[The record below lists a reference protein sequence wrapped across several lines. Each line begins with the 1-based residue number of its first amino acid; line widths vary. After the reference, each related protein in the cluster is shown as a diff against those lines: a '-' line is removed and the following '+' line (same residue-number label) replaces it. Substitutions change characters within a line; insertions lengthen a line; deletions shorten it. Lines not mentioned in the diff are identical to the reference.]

1 MLTEEQFSYL
11 AKKYMDTVFR
21 LALHYTKSRSESDD
35 ITQEVLLKLY
45 RTDKPFESEDHVRHW
60 LIRVTVNECKRTFL
74 SPWKRTE
81 QIEDYAEQ
89 LAFKTPEHSELFH
102 AVMGCR
108 RNTVCRSSCIITRA
122 TPARRSPNSLAFP
135 TRPSAP
141 DCGAGGNSSKPIF
154 RRRTTMFDENL
165 YQETISALHA
175 SEDTLSEVMNMTH
188 KTKRRGR
195 LRTTAVLAA
204 VIAILC
210 CMAVAAA
217 ALGLDQRL
225 AEYFGATAE
234 QEELLATAAVP
245 MNIVKRDSGAVL
257 RIEQVIADRYCAAV
271 LIDFTAPE
279 GTILDQDY
287 YAFDRSVSATSRDGV
302 KMDTY
307 GIGWEVLPSS
317 TEDETGR
324 HAAILMTIHSLK
336 GEFNF
341 IGAKVKLTL
350 DGLYRDN
357 WGEELV
363 VPGRWSCTF
372 TLPETDP
379 GRLCTVNEPIEIEGK
394 NAVLTTLYVSPL
406 SLTCEIKQGT
416 DDLKET
422 VEPIYSD
429 DGKESIAPEVTLQN
443 GETVGA
449 ADWLFLIT
457 NYVDERGRYCFRMD
471 EILDPETVS
480 SVSAFGETFSVE

>member
-1 MLTEEQFSYL
+1 
-11 AKKYMDTVFR
+11 
-21 LALHYTKSRSESDD
+21 
-35 ITQEVLLKLY
+35 
-45 RTDKPFESEDHVRHW
+45 
-60 LIRVTVNECKRTFL
+60 
-74 SPWKRTE
+74 
-81 QIEDYAEQ
+81 
-89 LAFKTPEHSELFH
+89 
-102 AVMGCR
+102 
-108 RNTVCRSSCIITRA
+108 
-122 TPARRSPNSLAFP
+122 
-135 TRPSAP
+135 
-141 DCGAGGNSSKPIF
+141 
-154 RRRTTMFDENL
+154 MFDEKL
-165 YQETISALHA
+165 YQETVSALHA

-210 CMAVAAA
+210 CMAAAAA

-225 AEYFGATAE
+225 TKYFGATAE
-234 QEELLATAAVP
+234 QEELLSTAAVP
-245 MNIVKRDSGAVL
+245 MNIVKRDSGAVM

-271 LIDFTAPE
+271 LIDFTAPD
-279 GTILDQDY
+279 GTVLDQDY
-287 YAFDRSVSATSRDGV
+287 YAFDRIVSATSRDGV
-302 KMDTY
+302 EMDTY

-324 HAAILMTIHSLK
+324 HATILMTIHSLK

-350 DGLYRDN
+350 NGLYRDN
-357 WGEELV
+357 CLEELV

-372 TLPETDP
+372 TMPETDP

-394 NAVLTTLYVSPL
+394 NAVLTTLYISPL
-406 SLTCEIKQGT
+406 SLTCEIKKGT

-429 DGKESIAPEVTLQN
+429 DGKESIAPEVTLQS
-443 GETVGA
+443 GETIGA

-457 NYVDERGRYCFRMD
+457 NYVDKRGRYCFQMD

>member
-1 MLTEEQFSYL
+1 
-11 AKKYMDTVFR
+11 
-21 LALHYTKSRSESDD
+21 
-35 ITQEVLLKLY
+35 
-45 RTDKPFESEDHVRHW
+45 
-60 LIRVTVNECKRTFL
+60 
-74 SPWKRTE
+74 
-81 QIEDYAEQ
+81 
-89 LAFKTPEHSELFH
+89 
-102 AVMGCR
+102 
-108 RNTVCRSSCIITRA
+108 
-122 TPARRSPNSLAFP
+122 
-135 TRPSAP
+135 
-141 DCGAGGNSSKPIF
+141 
-154 RRRTTMFDENL
+154 MFDEKL
-165 YQETISALHA
+165 YQETVSALHA

-210 CMAVAAA
+210 CMAAAAA

-225 AEYFGATAE
+225 TEYFGATAE
-234 QEELLATAAVP
+234 QEELLSTAAVP
-245 MNIVKRDSGAVL
+245 MNIVKRDSGAVM

-271 LIDFTAPE
+271 LIDFTAPD
-279 GTILDQDY
+279 GTVLDQDY
-287 YAFDRSVSATSRDGV
+287 YAFDRIVSATSRDGV
-302 KMDTY
+302 EMETY

-324 HAAILMTIHSLK
+324 HATILMTIHSLK

-350 DGLYRDN
+350 NGLYRDN
-357 WGEELV
+357 WLEELV
-363 VPGRWSCTF
+363 VRGRWSCTF
-372 TLPETDP
+372 TMPETDP

-394 NAVLTTLYVSPL
+394 NAVLTTLYISPL
-406 SLTCEIKQGT
+406 SLTCEIKKGT

-457 NYVDERGRYCFRMD
+457 NYADKRGRYCFQMD

-480 SVSAFGETFSVE
+480 NVTVFGETFSIE

>member
-1 MLTEEQFSYL
+1 
-11 AKKYMDTVFR
+11 
-21 LALHYTKSRSESDD
+21 
-35 ITQEVLLKLY
+35 
-45 RTDKPFESEDHVRHW
+45 
-60 LIRVTVNECKRTFL
+60 
-74 SPWKRTE
+74 
-81 QIEDYAEQ
+81 
-89 LAFKTPEHSELFH
+89 
-102 AVMGCR
+102 
-108 RNTVCRSSCIITRA
+108 
-122 TPARRSPNSLAFP
+122 
-135 TRPSAP
+135 
-141 DCGAGGNSSKPIF
+141 
-154 RRRTTMFDENL
+154 MFDENL

-195 LRTTAVLAA
+195 LRTTAVLAV

-210 CMAVAAA
+210 CMAAAAA

-234 QEELLATAAVP
+234 QEELLSNAAVP
-245 MNIVKRDSGAVL
+245 MNIVKRDRGAVM

-271 LIDFTAPE
+271 LIDFTAPD
-279 GTILDQDY
+279 GTVLDQDY
-287 YAFDRSVSATSRDGV
+287 YAFDRIVSATSRDGV
-302 KMDTY
+302 EMETY

-324 HAAILMTIHSLK
+324 HATILMTIHSLK

-350 DGLYRDN
+350 NGLYRDN
-357 WGEELV
+357 CLEELV

-372 TLPETDP
+372 TMPETDP

-394 NAVLTTLYVSPL
+394 NAVLTTLYISPL
-406 SLTCEIKQGT
+406 SLTCEIKKGT

-429 DGKESIAPEVTLQN
+429 DGKESIAPEVTLQS
-443 GETVGA
+443 GETIGA

-457 NYVDERGRYCFRMD
+457 NYADKRGRYCFQMD

>member
-1 MLTEEQFSYL
+1 
-11 AKKYMDTVFR
+11 
-21 LALHYTKSRSESDD
+21 
-35 ITQEVLLKLY
+35 
-45 RTDKPFESEDHVRHW
+45 
-60 LIRVTVNECKRTFL
+60 
-74 SPWKRTE
+74 
-81 QIEDYAEQ
+81 
-89 LAFKTPEHSELFH
+89 
-102 AVMGCR
+102 
-108 RNTVCRSSCIITRA
+108 
-122 TPARRSPNSLAFP
+122 
-135 TRPSAP
+135 
-141 DCGAGGNSSKPIF
+141 
-154 RRRTTMFDENL
+154 MFDEKL

-195 LRTTAVLAA
+195 LRTAAVLAA

-210 CMAVAAA
+210 CTAVAAA

-234 QEELLATAAVP
+234 QEELLSTAAVP
-245 MNIVKRDSGAVL
+245 MNIVKRDSGAVM

-271 LIDFTAPE
+271 LIDFTAPD
-279 GTILDQDY
+279 GTVLDQDY

-302 KMDTY
+302 EMETY

-324 HAAILMTIHSLK
+324 HATILMTIHSLK
-336 GEFNF
+336 GGFNF

-357 WGEELV
+357 CLEELV

-457 NYVDERGRYCFRMD
+457 NYADKRGRYCFQMD

>member
-1 MLTEEQFSYL
+1 
-11 AKKYMDTVFR
+11 
-21 LALHYTKSRSESDD
+21 
-35 ITQEVLLKLY
+35 
-45 RTDKPFESEDHVRHW
+45 
-60 LIRVTVNECKRTFL
+60 
-74 SPWKRTE
+74 
-81 QIEDYAEQ
+81 
-89 LAFKTPEHSELFH
+89 
-102 AVMGCR
+102 
-108 RNTVCRSSCIITRA
+108 
-122 TPARRSPNSLAFP
+122 
-135 TRPSAP
+135 
-141 DCGAGGNSSKPIF
+141 
-154 RRRTTMFDENL
+154 MFDENL

-210 CMAVAAA
+210 CMAAAAA

-234 QEELLATAAVP
+234 QEEFLST
-245 MNIVKRDSGAVL
+245 
-257 RIEQVIADRYCAAV
+257 AAV

-279 GTILDQDY
+279 GTVLDQDY

-302 KMDTY
+302 KMQTY

-317 TEDETGR
+317 TENETGR
-324 HAAILMTIHSLK
+324 HATILMTIHSLK

-457 NYVDERGRYCFRMD
+457 NYADKRGRYCFRMD

-480 SVSAFGETFSVE
+480 SVSAFGETFSIE

>member
-1 MLTEEQFSYL
+1 
-11 AKKYMDTVFR
+11 
-21 LALHYTKSRSESDD
+21 
-35 ITQEVLLKLY
+35 
-45 RTDKPFESEDHVRHW
+45 
-60 LIRVTVNECKRTFL
+60 
-74 SPWKRTE
+74 
-81 QIEDYAEQ
+81 
-89 LAFKTPEHSELFH
+89 
-102 AVMGCR
+102 
-108 RNTVCRSSCIITRA
+108 
-122 TPARRSPNSLAFP
+122 
-135 TRPSAP
+135 
-141 DCGAGGNSSKPIF
+141 
-154 RRRTTMFDENL
+154 MFDENL

-210 CMAVAAA
+210 CMAAAAA

-225 AEYFGATAE
+225 TKYFGATAE
-234 QEELLATAAVP
+234 QEELLSTAAVP
-245 MNIVKRDSGAVL
+245 MNIVKRDSGAVM

-271 LIDFTAPE
+271 LIDFTAPD
-279 GTILDQDY
+279 GTVLDQDY
-287 YAFDRSVSATSRDGV
+287 YAFDRIVSATSRDGV
-302 KMDTY
+302 EMDTY

-324 HAAILMTIHSLK
+324 HATILMTIHSLK

-350 DGLYRDN
+350 NGLYRDN
-357 WGEELV
+357 CLEELA

-372 TLPETDP
+372 TMPETDP

-394 NAVLTTLYVSPL
+394 NAVLTTLYISPL
-406 SLTCEIKQGT
+406 SLTCEIKKGT

-429 DGKESIAPEVTLQN
+429 DGKESIAPEVTLQS
-443 GETVGA
+443 GETIGA

-457 NYVDERGRYCFRMD
+457 NYVDKRGRYCFQMD

>member
-1 MLTEEQFSYL
+1 
-11 AKKYMDTVFR
+11 
-21 LALHYTKSRSESDD
+21 
-35 ITQEVLLKLY
+35 
-45 RTDKPFESEDHVRHW
+45 
-60 LIRVTVNECKRTFL
+60 
-74 SPWKRTE
+74 
-81 QIEDYAEQ
+81 
-89 LAFKTPEHSELFH
+89 
-102 AVMGCR
+102 
-108 RNTVCRSSCIITRA
+108 
-122 TPARRSPNSLAFP
+122 
-135 TRPSAP
+135 
-141 DCGAGGNSSKPIF
+141 
-154 RRRTTMFDENL
+154 MFDEKL
-165 YQETISALHA
+165 YQETVSALHA

-210 CMAVAAA
+210 CMAAAAA

-225 AEYFGATAE
+225 TEYFGATAE
-234 QEELLATAAVP
+234 QEELLSTAAVP
-245 MNIVKRDSGAVL
+245 MNIVKRDSGAVM

-271 LIDFTAPE
+271 LIDFTAPD
-279 GTILDQDY
+279 GTVLDQDY
-287 YAFDRSVSATSRDGV
+287 YAFDRIVSATSRDGV
-302 KMDTY
+302 EMETY

-324 HAAILMTIHSLK
+324 HATILMTIHSLK

-350 DGLYRDN
+350 NGLYRDN
-357 WGEELV
+357 WLEELV

-372 TLPETDP
+372 TMPETDP

-394 NAVLTTLYVSPL
+394 NAVLTTLYISPL

-457 NYVDERGRYCFRMD
+457 NYADKRGRYCFQMD

-480 SVSAFGETFSVE
+480 NVTVFGETFSIE

>member
-1 MLTEEQFSYL
+1 
-11 AKKYMDTVFR
+11 
-21 LALHYTKSRSESDD
+21 
-35 ITQEVLLKLY
+35 
-45 RTDKPFESEDHVRHW
+45 
-60 LIRVTVNECKRTFL
+60 
-74 SPWKRTE
+74 
-81 QIEDYAEQ
+81 
-89 LAFKTPEHSELFH
+89 
-102 AVMGCR
+102 
-108 RNTVCRSSCIITRA
+108 
-122 TPARRSPNSLAFP
+122 
-135 TRPSAP
+135 
-141 DCGAGGNSSKPIF
+141 
-154 RRRTTMFDENL
+154 MFDENL

-204 VIAILC
+204 VNLTDELLKSQDAAENLRR
-210 CMAVAAA
+210 AAPAAA

-225 AEYFGATAE
+225 AEYFEATAE

-302 KMDTY
+302 KMQTY
-307 GIGWEVLPSS
+307 GIGWEVLPSN
-317 TEDETGR
+317 TENETGR
-324 HAAILMTIHSLK
+324 HATILMTIHSLK

-357 WGEELV
+357 CLEELV

-416 DDLKET
+416 DDLKKT

-457 NYVDERGRYCFRMD
+457 NYADKRGRYCFQMD

-480 SVSAFGETFSVE
+480 NVTVFGETFFVE

>member
-1 MLTEEQFSYL
+1 
-11 AKKYMDTVFR
+11 
-21 LALHYTKSRSESDD
+21 
-35 ITQEVLLKLY
+35 
-45 RTDKPFESEDHVRHW
+45 
-60 LIRVTVNECKRTFL
+60 
-74 SPWKRTE
+74 
-81 QIEDYAEQ
+81 
-89 LAFKTPEHSELFH
+89 
-102 AVMGCR
+102 
-108 RNTVCRSSCIITRA
+108 
-122 TPARRSPNSLAFP
+122 
-135 TRPSAP
+135 
-141 DCGAGGNSSKPIF
+141 
-154 RRRTTMFDENL
+154 MFDEKL

-195 LRTTAVLAA
+195 LRTAAVLAA

-210 CMAVAAA
+210 CTAVAAA

-234 QEELLATAAVP
+234 QEELLSTAAVP
-245 MNIVKRDSGAVL
+245 MNIVKRDRGAVM

-279 GTILDQDY
+279 GTVLDQDY
-287 YAFDRSVSATSRDGV
+287 YAFDRSVSGTSRDGV
-302 KMDTY
+302 EMDTY

-324 HAAILMTIHSLK
+324 HATILMTIHSLK

-357 WGEELV
+357 WLEELV

-372 TLPETDP
+372 TMPETDP
-379 GRLCTVNEPIEIEGK
+379 GRLCTVNEPIEIDGK

-457 NYVDERGRYCFRMD
+457 NYVDKRGRYCFQMD

-480 SVSAFGETFSVE
+480 NVTVFGETFFVE

>member
-1 MLTEEQFSYL
+1 
-11 AKKYMDTVFR
+11 
-21 LALHYTKSRSESDD
+21 
-35 ITQEVLLKLY
+35 
-45 RTDKPFESEDHVRHW
+45 
-60 LIRVTVNECKRTFL
+60 
-74 SPWKRTE
+74 
-81 QIEDYAEQ
+81 
-89 LAFKTPEHSELFH
+89 
-102 AVMGCR
+102 
-108 RNTVCRSSCIITRA
+108 
-122 TPARRSPNSLAFP
+122 
-135 TRPSAP
+135 
-141 DCGAGGNSSKPIF
+141 
-154 RRRTTMFDENL
+154 MFDEKL
-165 YQETISALHA
+165 YQETVSALHA

-210 CMAVAAA
+210 CMAAAAA

-234 QEELLATAAVP
+234 QEELLSTAAVP
-245 MNIVKRDSGAVL
+245 MNIVKRDSGAVM

-271 LIDFTAPE
+271 LIDFIAPE
-279 GTILDQDY
+279 GTVLDQDY
-287 YAFDRSVSATSRDGV
+287 YAFDRIVSATSRDGV
-302 KMDTY
+302 EMETY

-324 HAAILMTIHSLK
+324 HATILMTIHSLK

-350 DGLYRDN
+350 NGLYRDN
-357 WGEELV
+357 WLEELV

-372 TLPETDP
+372 TMPETDP

-394 NAVLTTLYVSPL
+394 NAVLTTLYISPL
-406 SLTCEIKQGT
+406 SLTCEIKKGT

-457 NYVDERGRYCFRMD
+457 NYADKRGRYCFQMD

-480 SVSAFGETFSVE
+480 NVTVFGETFSIE

>member
-1 MLTEEQFSYL
+1 
-11 AKKYMDTVFR
+11 
-21 LALHYTKSRSESDD
+21 
-35 ITQEVLLKLY
+35 
-45 RTDKPFESEDHVRHW
+45 
-60 LIRVTVNECKRTFL
+60 
-74 SPWKRTE
+74 
-81 QIEDYAEQ
+81 
-89 LAFKTPEHSELFH
+89 
-102 AVMGCR
+102 
-108 RNTVCRSSCIITRA
+108 
-122 TPARRSPNSLAFP
+122 
-135 TRPSAP
+135 
-141 DCGAGGNSSKPIF
+141 
-154 RRRTTMFDENL
+154 MFDENL

-188 KTKRRGR
+188 KTKRRGG
-195 LRTTAVLAA
+195 LRTAAVLAA

-210 CMAVAAA
+210 CTAAAAA

-234 QEELLATAAVP
+234 QEELLSTAAVP

-279 GTILDQDY
+279 GTVLDQDY
-287 YAFDRSVSATSRDGV
+287 YAFDRNVSATSRDGV
-302 KMDTY
+302 EMETY

-317 TEDETGR
+317 TEDEMGR
-324 HAAILMTIHSLK
+324 HATILMTIHSLK

-357 WGEELV
+357 WLEELV

-394 NAVLTTLYVSPL
+394 NAVLTTLYISPL
-406 SLTCEIKQGT
+406 SLTCEIKKGT

-429 DGKESIAPEVTLQN
+429 DGKESIAPEVTLQS
-443 GETVGA
+443 GETIGA

-457 NYVDERGRYCFRMD
+457 NYADERGRYCFQMD

>member
-1 MLTEEQFSYL
+1 
-11 AKKYMDTVFR
+11 
-21 LALHYTKSRSESDD
+21 
-35 ITQEVLLKLY
+35 
-45 RTDKPFESEDHVRHW
+45 
-60 LIRVTVNECKRTFL
+60 
-74 SPWKRTE
+74 
-81 QIEDYAEQ
+81 
-89 LAFKTPEHSELFH
+89 
-102 AVMGCR
+102 
-108 RNTVCRSSCIITRA
+108 
-122 TPARRSPNSLAFP
+122 
-135 TRPSAP
+135 
-141 DCGAGGNSSKPIF
+141 
-154 RRRTTMFDENL
+154 MFDENL

-210 CMAVAAA
+210 CTAAAAA

-234 QEELLATAAVP
+234 QEELLSTAAVP
-245 MNIVKRDSGAVL
+245 MNIVERDSGAVL

-271 LIDFTAPE
+271 LIDFTAPD
-279 GTILDQDY
+279 GTVLDQDY

-307 GIGWEVLPSS
+307 SIGWEVLPSN
-317 TEDETGR
+317 TENETDR
-324 HAAILMTIHSLK
+324 HAAILMTIHSLD

-341 IGAKVKLTL
+341 LGAKVKLTL

-357 WGEELV
+357 CLEELV

-429 DGKESIAPEVTLQN
+429 HGKESIAPEVTLQN

-457 NYVDERGRYCFRMD
+457 NYVDKRGRYCFRMD

-480 SVSAFGETFSVE
+480 SVFVFGETFSIE

>member
-1 MLTEEQFSYL
+1 
-11 AKKYMDTVFR
+11 
-21 LALHYTKSRSESDD
+21 
-35 ITQEVLLKLY
+35 
-45 RTDKPFESEDHVRHW
+45 
-60 LIRVTVNECKRTFL
+60 
-74 SPWKRTE
+74 
-81 QIEDYAEQ
+81 
-89 LAFKTPEHSELFH
+89 
-102 AVMGCR
+102 
-108 RNTVCRSSCIITRA
+108 
-122 TPARRSPNSLAFP
+122 
-135 TRPSAP
+135 
-141 DCGAGGNSSKPIF
+141 
-154 RRRTTMFDENL
+154 MFDENL

-210 CMAVAAA
+210 CMAAAAA

-234 QEELLATAAVP
+234 QEELLSTAAVP
-245 MNIVKRDSGAVL
+245 MNIVKRDSGAVM

-279 GTILDQDY
+279 GTVLDQDY
-287 YAFDRSVSATSRDGV
+287 YAFDRSVSATSGDGV

-324 HAAILMTIHSLK
+324 HATILMTIHSLK

-357 WGEELV
+357 CLEELV

-422 VEPIYSD
+422 VEPIHSD

-457 NYVDERGRYCFRMD
+457 NYADKRGRYCFRMD

-480 SVSAFGETFSVE
+480 SVSVFGETFSIE

>member
-1 MLTEEQFSYL
+1 
-11 AKKYMDTVFR
+11 
-21 LALHYTKSRSESDD
+21 
-35 ITQEVLLKLY
+35 
-45 RTDKPFESEDHVRHW
+45 
-60 LIRVTVNECKRTFL
+60 
-74 SPWKRTE
+74 
-81 QIEDYAEQ
+81 
-89 LAFKTPEHSELFH
+89 
-102 AVMGCR
+102 
-108 RNTVCRSSCIITRA
+108 
-122 TPARRSPNSLAFP
+122 
-135 TRPSAP
+135 
-141 DCGAGGNSSKPIF
+141 
-154 RRRTTMFDENL
+154 MFDENL

-188 KTKRRGR
+188 KTKRRGG
-195 LRTTAVLAA
+195 LRTAAVLAA

-210 CMAVAAA
+210 CTAAAAA

-234 QEELLATAAVP
+234 QEELLSTAAVP
-245 MNIVKRDSGAVL
+245 MNIVKRDSGAVM

-279 GTILDQDY
+279 GTVLDQDY

-302 KMDTY
+302 EMETY

-317 TEDETGR
+317 TEDEMGR
-324 HAAILMTIHSLK
+324 HATILMTIHSLK

-350 DGLYRDN
+350 NGLYRDN
-357 WGEELV
+357 CLEELV

-372 TLPETDP
+372 TMPETDP

-394 NAVLTTLYVSPL
+394 NAVLTTLYISPL
-406 SLTCEIKQGT
+406 SLTCEIKKGT

-429 DGKESIAPEVTLQN
+429 DGKESIAPEVTLQS
-443 GETVGA
+443 GETIGA

-457 NYVDERGRYCFRMD
+457 NYVDKRGRYCFQMD

-480 SVSAFGETFSVE
+480 SVSAFGETFSIE

>member
-1 MLTEEQFSYL
+1 
-11 AKKYMDTVFR
+11 
-21 LALHYTKSRSESDD
+21 
-35 ITQEVLLKLY
+35 
-45 RTDKPFESEDHVRHW
+45 
-60 LIRVTVNECKRTFL
+60 
-74 SPWKRTE
+74 
-81 QIEDYAEQ
+81 
-89 LAFKTPEHSELFH
+89 
-102 AVMGCR
+102 
-108 RNTVCRSSCIITRA
+108 
-122 TPARRSPNSLAFP
+122 
-135 TRPSAP
+135 
-141 DCGAGGNSSKPIF
+141 
-154 RRRTTMFDENL
+154 MFDENL

-210 CMAVAAA
+210 CMAAAAA

-234 QEELLATAAVP
+234 QEELLSTAAVP
-245 MNIVKRDSGAVL
+245 MNIVKRDSGAVM

-271 LIDFTAPE
+271 LIDFTVPD
-279 GTILDQDY
+279 GTVLDQDY
-287 YAFDRSVSATSRDGV
+287 YAFDRNVSATSRDGV
-302 KMDTY
+302 EMETY
-307 GIGWEVLPSS
+307 GIGWEILPSS

-324 HAAILMTIHSLK
+324 HAMILMTIHSLK

-350 DGLYRDN
+350 NGLYRDN
-357 WGEELV
+357 CLEELV

-372 TLPETDP
+372 TMPETDP

-422 VEPIYSD
+422 VEPIHSD

-457 NYVDERGRYCFRMD
+457 NYADKRGRYCFRMD

-480 SVSAFGETFSVE
+480 SVSAFGETFSIE

>member
-1 MLTEEQFSYL
+1 
-11 AKKYMDTVFR
+11 
-21 LALHYTKSRSESDD
+21 
-35 ITQEVLLKLY
+35 
-45 RTDKPFESEDHVRHW
+45 
-60 LIRVTVNECKRTFL
+60 
-74 SPWKRTE
+74 
-81 QIEDYAEQ
+81 
-89 LAFKTPEHSELFH
+89 
-102 AVMGCR
+102 
-108 RNTVCRSSCIITRA
+108 
-122 TPARRSPNSLAFP
+122 
-135 TRPSAP
+135 
-141 DCGAGGNSSKPIF
+141 
-154 RRRTTMFDENL
+154 MFDENL

-210 CMAVAAA
+210 CMAAAAA

-225 AEYFGATAE
+225 TEYFGATAE
-234 QEELLATAAVP
+234 QEELLSTAAVP
-245 MNIVKRDSGAVL
+245 MNIVKRDSGAVM

-271 LIDFTAPE
+271 LIDFTAPD
-279 GTILDQDY
+279 GTVLDQDY

-302 KMDTY
+302 EMDTY

-324 HAAILMTIHSLK
+324 HATILMTIHSLK

-350 DGLYRDN
+350 NGLYRDN
-357 WGEELV
+357 CLEELV

-372 TLPETDP
+372 TMPETDP

-394 NAVLTTLYVSPL
+394 NAVLTTLYISPL
-406 SLTCEIKQGT
+406 SLTCEIKKGT

-429 DGKESIAPEVTLQN
+429 DGKESIAPEVTLQS
-443 GETVGA
+443 GETIGA

-457 NYVDERGRYCFRMD
+457 NYADKRGRYCFQMD

-480 SVSAFGETFSVE
+480 SVAVFGEMFSVES

>member
-1 MLTEEQFSYL
+1 
-11 AKKYMDTVFR
+11 
-21 LALHYTKSRSESDD
+21 
-35 ITQEVLLKLY
+35 
-45 RTDKPFESEDHVRHW
+45 
-60 LIRVTVNECKRTFL
+60 
-74 SPWKRTE
+74 
-81 QIEDYAEQ
+81 
-89 LAFKTPEHSELFH
+89 
-102 AVMGCR
+102 
-108 RNTVCRSSCIITRA
+108 
-122 TPARRSPNSLAFP
+122 
-135 TRPSAP
+135 
-141 DCGAGGNSSKPIF
+141 
-154 RRRTTMFDENL
+154 
-165 YQETISALHA
+165 
-175 SEDTLSEVMNMTH
+175 
-188 KTKRRGR
+188 
-195 LRTTAVLAA
+195 
-204 VIAILC
+204 
-210 CMAVAAA
+210 
-217 ALGLDQRL
+217 
-225 AEYFGATAE
+225 
-234 QEELLATAAVP
+234 

-302 KMDTY
+302 KMQTY
-307 GIGWEVLPSS
+307 GIGWEVLPSN
-317 TEDETGR
+317 TENETGR
-324 HAAILMTIHSLK
+324 HATILMTIHSLK

-357 WGEELV
+357 CLEELV

-416 DDLKET
+416 DDLKKT

-457 NYVDERGRYCFRMD
+457 NYADKRGRYCFQMD

-480 SVSAFGETFSVE
+480 NVTVFGETFFVE

>member
-1 MLTEEQFSYL
+1 
-11 AKKYMDTVFR
+11 
-21 LALHYTKSRSESDD
+21 
-35 ITQEVLLKLY
+35 
-45 RTDKPFESEDHVRHW
+45 
-60 LIRVTVNECKRTFL
+60 
-74 SPWKRTE
+74 
-81 QIEDYAEQ
+81 
-89 LAFKTPEHSELFH
+89 
-102 AVMGCR
+102 
-108 RNTVCRSSCIITRA
+108 
-122 TPARRSPNSLAFP
+122 
-135 TRPSAP
+135 
-141 DCGAGGNSSKPIF
+141 
-154 RRRTTMFDENL
+154 MFDENL

-210 CMAVAAA
+210 CMAAAAA

-234 QEELLATAAVP
+234 QEELLSTAAVP
-245 MNIVKRDSGAVL
+245 MNIVKRDSGAVM

-271 LIDFTAPE
+271 LIDFTAPD
-279 GTILDQDY
+279 GTVLDQDY

-302 KMDTY
+302 EMETY

-317 TEDETGR
+317 TENETGR
-324 HAAILMTIHSLK
+324 HATILMTIHSLK

-357 WGEELV
+357 WLEELV

-372 TLPETDP
+372 TMPETDP

-457 NYVDERGRYCFRMD
+457 NCADKRGRYCFQMD

-480 SVSAFGETFSVE
+480 SVSIFGETFSVE

>member
-1 MLTEEQFSYL
+1 M
-11 AKKYMDTVFR
+11 
-21 LALHYTKSRSESDD
+21 
-35 ITQEVLLKLY
+35 
-45 RTDKPFESEDHVRHW
+45 
-60 LIRVTVNECKRTFL
+60 
-74 SPWKRTE
+74 
-81 QIEDYAEQ
+81 
-89 LAFKTPEHSELFH
+89 
-102 AVMGCR
+102 
-108 RNTVCRSSCIITRA
+108 
-122 TPARRSPNSLAFP
+122 
-135 TRPSAP
+135 
-141 DCGAGGNSSKPIF
+141 
-154 RRRTTMFDENL
+154 
-165 YQETISALHA
+165 
-175 SEDTLSEVMNMTH
+175 
-188 KTKRRGR
+188 
-195 LRTTAVLAA
+195 
-204 VIAILC
+204 
-210 CMAVAAA
+210 
-217 ALGLDQRL
+217 
-225 AEYFGATAE
+225 
-234 QEELLATAAVP
+234 
-245 MNIVKRDSGAVL
+245 

-279 GTILDQDY
+279 GTVLDQDY

-302 KMDTY
+302 KMQTY

-317 TEDETGR
+317 TENETGR
-324 HAAILMTIHSLK
+324 HATILMTIHSLK

-457 NYVDERGRYCFRMD
+457 NYADKRGRYCFRMD

-480 SVSAFGETFSVE
+480 SVSAFGETFSIE

>member
-1 MLTEEQFSYL
+1 
-11 AKKYMDTVFR
+11 
-21 LALHYTKSRSESDD
+21 
-35 ITQEVLLKLY
+35 
-45 RTDKPFESEDHVRHW
+45 
-60 LIRVTVNECKRTFL
+60 
-74 SPWKRTE
+74 
-81 QIEDYAEQ
+81 
-89 LAFKTPEHSELFH
+89 
-102 AVMGCR
+102 
-108 RNTVCRSSCIITRA
+108 
-122 TPARRSPNSLAFP
+122 
-135 TRPSAP
+135 
-141 DCGAGGNSSKPIF
+141 
-154 RRRTTMFDENL
+154 MFDEKL

-210 CMAVAAA
+210 CMAAAAA

-225 AEYFGATAE
+225 TEYFGATAE
-234 QEELLATAAVP
+234 QEELLSTAAVP
-245 MNIVKRDSGAVL
+245 MNIVKRDSGAVM

-271 LIDFTAPE
+271 LIDFTAPD
-279 GTILDQDY
+279 GTVLDQDY
-287 YAFDRSVSATSRDGV
+287 YAFDRIVSATSRDGV
-302 KMDTY
+302 EMDTY
-307 GIGWEVLPSS
+307 GIGWGEVLPSS

-324 HAAILMTIHSLK
+324 HATILMTIHSLK

-357 WGEELV
+357 CLEELV

-372 TLPETDP
+372 TMPETDP

-394 NAVLTTLYVSPL
+394 NAVLTTLYISPL
-406 SLTCEIKQGT
+406 SLTCEIKKGT

-429 DGKESIAPEVTLQN
+429 HGKESIAPEVTLQN

-457 NYVDERGRYCFRMD
+457 NYVDKRGRYCFRMD

-480 SVSAFGETFSVE
+480 SVSVFGETFSIE

>member
-1 MLTEEQFSYL
+1 
-11 AKKYMDTVFR
+11 
-21 LALHYTKSRSESDD
+21 
-35 ITQEVLLKLY
+35 
-45 RTDKPFESEDHVRHW
+45 
-60 LIRVTVNECKRTFL
+60 
-74 SPWKRTE
+74 
-81 QIEDYAEQ
+81 
-89 LAFKTPEHSELFH
+89 
-102 AVMGCR
+102 
-108 RNTVCRSSCIITRA
+108 
-122 TPARRSPNSLAFP
+122 
-135 TRPSAP
+135 
-141 DCGAGGNSSKPIF
+141 
-154 RRRTTMFDENL
+154 MFDENL

-210 CMAVAAA
+210 CMAAAAA

-234 QEELLATAAVP
+234 QEELLSTAAVP
-245 MNIVKRDSGAVL
+245 MNIVKRDSGAVM

-279 GTILDQDY
+279 GTVLDQDY
-287 YAFDRSVSATSRDGV
+287 YAFDRIVSATSRDGV
-302 KMDTY
+302 EMETY

-317 TEDETGR
+317 TEDEMGR
-324 HAAILMTIHSLK
+324 HATILMTIHSLK

-350 DGLYRDN
+350 NGLYRDN
-357 WGEELV
+357 CLEELV

-372 TLPETDP
+372 TMPETDP

-394 NAVLTTLYVSPL
+394 NAVLTTLYISPL
-406 SLTCEIKQGT
+406 SLTCEIKKGT

-429 DGKESIAPEVTLQN
+429 DGKESIAPEVTLRN

-457 NYVDERGRYCFRMD
+457 NYLDKRGRYCFRMD

-480 SVSAFGETFSVE
+480 SVSTFGETFSVE

>member
-1 MLTEEQFSYL
+1 
-11 AKKYMDTVFR
+11 
-21 LALHYTKSRSESDD
+21 
-35 ITQEVLLKLY
+35 
-45 RTDKPFESEDHVRHW
+45 
-60 LIRVTVNECKRTFL
+60 
-74 SPWKRTE
+74 
-81 QIEDYAEQ
+81 
-89 LAFKTPEHSELFH
+89 
-102 AVMGCR
+102 
-108 RNTVCRSSCIITRA
+108 
-122 TPARRSPNSLAFP
+122 
-135 TRPSAP
+135 
-141 DCGAGGNSSKPIF
+141 
-154 RRRTTMFDENL
+154 MFDEKL

-210 CMAVAAA
+210 CMAAAAA

-234 QEELLATAAVP
+234 QEELLSTAAVP
-245 MNIVKRDSGAVL
+245 MNIVKRDSGAVM

-271 LIDFTAPE
+271 LIDFTAPD
-279 GTILDQDY
+279 GTVLDQDY
-287 YAFDRSVSATSRDGV
+287 YAFDRIVSATSRDGV
-302 KMDTY
+302 EMDTY

-324 HAAILMTIHSLK
+324 HATILMTIHSLK

-357 WGEELV
+357 CLEELV

-372 TLPETDP
+372 TMPETDP

-394 NAVLTTLYVSPL
+394 NAVLTTLYISPL
-406 SLTCEIKQGT
+406 SLTCEIKKGT

-429 DGKESIAPEVTLQN
+429 EGKEIIAPEVTLQS

-449 ADWLFLIT
+449 ADMLFLIT
-457 NYVDERGRYCFRMD
+457 KYLDKRGRYCFRMD

-480 SVSAFGETFSVE
+480 SVSVFGETFSIE

>member
-1 MLTEEQFSYL
+1 
-11 AKKYMDTVFR
+11 
-21 LALHYTKSRSESDD
+21 
-35 ITQEVLLKLY
+35 
-45 RTDKPFESEDHVRHW
+45 
-60 LIRVTVNECKRTFL
+60 
-74 SPWKRTE
+74 
-81 QIEDYAEQ
+81 
-89 LAFKTPEHSELFH
+89 
-102 AVMGCR
+102 
-108 RNTVCRSSCIITRA
+108 
-122 TPARRSPNSLAFP
+122 
-135 TRPSAP
+135 
-141 DCGAGGNSSKPIF
+141 
-154 RRRTTMFDENL
+154 MFDENL

-210 CMAVAAA
+210 CMAEAAA

-234 QEELLATAAVP
+234 QEELLSTAAVP

-271 LIDFTAPE
+271 LIDFTAPD
-279 GTILDQDY
+279 GTVLDQDY
-287 YAFDRSVSATSRDGV
+287 YAFDRNVSATSRDGV
-302 KMDTY
+302 EMETY

-317 TEDETGR
+317 TEDEMGR
-324 HAAILMTIHSLK
+324 HATILMTIHSLK

-350 DGLYRDN
+350 NGLYRDN
-357 WGEELV
+357 CLEELV

-372 TLPETDP
+372 TMPETDP

-429 DGKESIAPEVTLQN
+429 DGKESIAPEVTLQS
-443 GETVGA
+443 GETIGA

-457 NYVDERGRYCFRMD
+457 NYADKRGRYCFQMD

-480 SVSAFGETFSVE
+480 SVAVFGEMFSVES

>member
-1 MLTEEQFSYL
+1 
-11 AKKYMDTVFR
+11 
-21 LALHYTKSRSESDD
+21 
-35 ITQEVLLKLY
+35 
-45 RTDKPFESEDHVRHW
+45 
-60 LIRVTVNECKRTFL
+60 
-74 SPWKRTE
+74 
-81 QIEDYAEQ
+81 
-89 LAFKTPEHSELFH
+89 
-102 AVMGCR
+102 
-108 RNTVCRSSCIITRA
+108 
-122 TPARRSPNSLAFP
+122 
-135 TRPSAP
+135 
-141 DCGAGGNSSKPIF
+141 
-154 RRRTTMFDENL
+154 MFDENL

-210 CMAVAAA
+210 CMAAAAA

-234 QEELLATAAVP
+234 QEELLSTAAVP
-245 MNIVKRDSGAVL
+245 MNIVKRDSGAVM

-279 GTILDQDY
+279 GTVLDQDY
-287 YAFDRSVSATSRDGV
+287 YAFDRIVSATSRDGV
-302 KMDTY
+302 EMETY

-317 TEDETGR
+317 TEDEMGR
-324 HAAILMTIHSLK
+324 HATILMTIHSLK

-350 DGLYRDN
+350 NGLYRDN
-357 WGEELV
+357 CLEELV

-372 TLPETDP
+372 TMPETDP

-394 NAVLTTLYVSPL
+394 NAVLTTLYISPL
-406 SLTCEIKQGT
+406 SLTCEIKKGT

-429 DGKESIAPEVTLQN
+429 DGKESIAPEVTLQS
-443 GETVGA
+443 GETIGA

-457 NYVDERGRYCFRMD
+457 NYVDKRGRYCFRMD
-471 EILDPETVS
+471 EILDSETVS
-480 SVSAFGETFSVE
+480 SVSVFGETFSIE

>member
-11 AKKYMDTVFR
+11 TKKDMDTVFR

-35 ITQEVLLKLY
+35 ITQEVLIKLY
-45 RTDKPFESEDHVRHW
+45 RTDKPFESEDHVRYW
-60 LIRVTVNECKRTFL
+60 LIRVTVNECKRAFL

-81 QIEDYAEQ
+81 PIEDYAEQ

-102 AVMGCR
+102 AVMVLPQKYR
-108 RNTVCRSSCIITRA
+108 V
-122 TPARRSPNSLAFP
+122 
-135 TRPSAP
+135 
-141 DCGAGGNSSKPIF
+141 PIF
-154 RRRTTMFDENL
+154 LHYYEGYSCEEISQFLGIPNATVRTRLRRGREQLKTDLQEANNEKL

-175 SEDTLSEVMNMTH
+175 SEDTISEVMNMTH
-188 KTKRRGR
+188 KTKRRGS
-195 LRTTAVLAA
+195 LRTAAVLAA

-210 CMAVAAA
+210 CTAAAAA

-234 QEELLATAAVP
+234 QEELLSTAAVP
-245 MNIVKRDSGAVL
+245 MNIVKRDSGAVM

-279 GTILDQDY
+279 GTVLDQDY

-324 HAAILMTIHSLK
+324 HATILMTIHSLK

-357 WGEELV
+357 WLEELV

-457 NYVDERGRYCFRMD
+457 NYADERGRYCFQMD
-471 EILDPETVS
+471 EILYPETVS